1 MYFILKM
8 SFKDKPLKKCHT
20 DKRKMIDDIHTSIIK
35 KLNSEEILD
44 YYQEN
49 GLLLDK
55 YYSNSSNIKMKKNN
69 SDNGILSY
77 FSSPKKENNN
87 ENNNENNKNNE
98 KVDIINEYMCNI
110 NDEIQNYK
118 FQDYNYNKC
127 ESCNINMSLDD
138 ITGKIICMECGLTK
152 DIIIMTEKNS
162 YNDPPKEANYFA
174 YKRINHFNE
183 WLAQFQAKETT
194 EIPESI
200 YREIYEELNKNI
212 NLDLTKI
219 TYQQVR
225 NILKKLKYN
234 KYYDHIPHLI
244 NIISGEKAPKLNRES
259 EEMLRSLFKEIQLP
273 FMKHCPPSRKNFL
286 SYSYVL
292 HKFCELLEYNHLL
305 SFFPLL
311 KSREKLQQ
319 QDQIWSKICEEL
331 KWEYIPSA

>member
-1 MYFILKM
+1 M

-20 DKRKMIDDIHTSIIK
+20 DKRKMVDDIH
-35 KLNSEEILD
+35 NEIVSTLKTTDELLD

-49 GLLLDK
+49 GLLLDS
-55 YYSNSSNIKMKKNN
+55 YYSDTSTVKNEAVSNDTDTE
-69 SDNGILSY
+69 SVGILSY
-77 FSSPKKENNN
+77 FWDGKVKEN
-87 ENNNENNKNNE
+87 ESNKKN
-98 KVDIINEYMCNI
+98 IINEYMCNI
-110 NDEIQNYK
+110 DDQIENTK
-118 FQDYNYNKC
+118 FKNYNYNKC
-127 ESCNINMSLDD
+127 DKCGINMRMDD
-138 ITGKIICMECGLTK
+138 IIGQVICEKCGNTK

-183 WLAQFQAKETT
+183 WLAQLQAKETT
-194 EIPESI
+194 EIPEHI
-200 YREIYEELNKNI
+200 YREIYRELHKNI
-212 NLDLTKI
+212 NLNIKTINYKQIRL
-219 TYQQVR
+219 
-225 NILKKLKYN
+225 ILKKLKYN

-273 FMKHCPPSRKNFL
+273 FFKFCPPTRKNFL

-292 HKFCELLEYNHLL
+292 HKFCELLEYDHLL
-305 SFFPLL
+305 TFFPLL

-319 QDQIWSKICEEL
+319 QDQIWKKICEEL

>member
-1 MYFILKM
+1 MS

-20 DKRKMIDDIHTSIIK
+20 DNRKMIDDIHTEITK
-35 KLNSEEILD
+35 RMEKEELLH

-55 YYSNSSNIKMKKNN
+55 YYSDSIDFQENIPEKSESKGILQYFENKEQNEISKKMIINNYMSNIDDTILNKKY
-69 SDNGILSY
+69 STYD
-77 FSSPKKENNN
+77 
-87 ENNNENNKNNE
+87 
-98 KVDIINEYMCNI
+98 
-110 NDEIQNYK
+110 
-118 FQDYNYNKC
+118 YNKC
-127 ESCNINMSLDD
+127 NNCNINM
-138 ITGKIICMECGLTK
+138 KINEIIGEILCEKCGLTK
-152 DIIIMTEKNS
+152 EIIVMTEKNS

-183 WLAQFQAKETT
+183 WLAQFQAKESTD
-194 EIPESI
+194 IPE
-200 YREIYEELNKNI
+200 EIYKHIYKELNKNI
-212 NLDLTKI
+212 NLDIRTVNYTQI
-219 TYQQVR
+219 R
-225 NILKKLKYN
+225 NILKKLRYN

-244 NIISGEKAPKLNRES
+244 NIISGEKAPKLNPES
-259 EEMLRSLFKEIQLP
+259 EEILRSLFKEIQLP

-292 HKFCELLEYNHLL
+292 HKFCELLEYDHLL

-319 QDQIWSKICEEL
+319 QDQIWKKICEEL

>member
-1 MYFILKM
+1 M

-20 DKRKMIDDIHTSIIK
+20 DKRKMIDDIHQNIIN
-35 KLNSEEILD
+35 KLSEDELLD

-49 GLLLDK
+49 GMLLDE
-55 YYSNSSNIKMKKNN
+55 YYSDNSSNKVKVSNN
-69 SDNGILSY
+69 SGILNY
-77 FSSPKKENNN
+77 FSNPPAQEKEIKKEEE
-87 ENNNENNKNNE
+87 ENR
-98 KVDIINEYMCNI
+98 DIINEYMCNI
-110 NDEIQNYK
+110 DDNAVNKSYK
-118 FQDYNYNKC
+118 DYNYNKC
-127 ESCNINMSLDD
+127 EQCKINMSLDE
-138 ITGKIICMECGLTK
+138 IRGFMVCAQCGNTK
-152 DIIIMTEKNS
+152 DIIIMTEKSS

-194 EIPESI
+194 EIPENI
-200 YREIYEELNKNI
+200 YKEIYNELNKNI
-212 NLDLTKI
+212 NLDLSKI
-219 TYQQVR
+219 NYQQVR
-225 NILKKLKYN
+225 VILKKLKYN

-244 NIISGEKAPKLNRES
+244 NIISGEAAPRLTRQS

-273 FMKHCPPSRKNFL
+273 FMKHCPASRKNFL

-319 QDQIWSKICEEL
+319 QDQIWKKICEEL

>member
-1 MYFILKM
+1 M

-20 DKRKMIDDIHTSIIK
+20 DKRKMIDDIHLNIIN
-35 KLNSEEILD
+35 KLDENELLD

-49 GLLLDK
+49 GILLDE
-55 YYSNSSNIKMKKNN
+55 YYSDNSSNKIKSLNN
-69 SDNGILSY
+69 SGILNY
-77 FSSPKKENNN
+77 FSNSVIQ
-87 ENNNENNKNNE
+87 E
-98 KVDIINEYMCNI
+98 KDKVIETVNRDIINEYMCNI
-110 NDEIQNYK
+110 DDSIINKSYK
-118 FQDYNYNKC
+118 DYNYNKC
-127 ESCNINMSLDD
+127 EKCQINMSLDE
-138 ITGKIICMECGLTK
+138 IKGFMVCTQCGNIK
-152 DIIIMTEKNS
+152 DIIIMTEKSS

-194 EIPESI
+194 EIPENI
-200 YREIYEELNKNI
+200 YKEIYNELNKNI
-212 NLDLTKI
+212 NLDLSKVN
-219 TYQQVR
+219 YQQIR
-225 NILKKLKYN
+225 IILKKLKYN

-244 NIISGEKAPKLNRES
+244 NIISGESAPRLTRQS
-259 EEMLRSLFKEIQLP
+259 EEILRSLFKEIQLP

-305 SFFPLL
+305 TFFPLL

-319 QDQIWSKICEEL
+319 QDQIWKKICEEL